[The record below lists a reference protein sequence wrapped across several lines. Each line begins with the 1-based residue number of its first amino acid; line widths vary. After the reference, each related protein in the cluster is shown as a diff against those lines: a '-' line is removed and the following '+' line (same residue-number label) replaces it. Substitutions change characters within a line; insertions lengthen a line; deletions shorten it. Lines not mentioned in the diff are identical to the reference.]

1 MSVQV
6 STLSNGLR
14 VATLAMPGIETAA
27 VGLSIDAG
35 SRFETAATNGVAH
48 MLEHMVFK
56 GTRSR
61 SARDI
66 AEQIEAVG
74 GHLNA
79 YTSRDNTVFYAR
91 VLGADVD
98 LGLDLVSDMITA
110 PLLDAAELTKER
122 DVILQELGQALDTPD
137 DLVFDQLQAIA
148 YPDQPLGRSIL
159 GTSETINTISNT
171 DIRTWQNQHYAAG
184 SIVLTAAGKVDHG
197 TLVKLAE
204 QRLSILPAGKC
215 PAPVAACY
223 VGGEMREERALEQVH
238 ISLAV
243 PGARY
248 TDDDYY
254 AQMLFS
260 AMLGGGMSSRLFQS
274 VREDHGLVYSIFS
287 SLSPYADGGLFSL
300 YLGTGADVAGK
311 ALDLTLEQWK
321 RSVDDL
327 TTAELQRAK
336 AQAKAGLFMSLES
349 CSSLSESFGRQLL
362 IFDRV
367 IPTAEIITRIDGCTL
382 AHVKAAGAKLIAG
395 KMSLATVGP
404 SAGVP
409 DVAACAQ
416 RLA

>member
-6 STLSNGLR
+6 STLKNGLR
-14 VATLAMPGIETAA
+14 VATLSMPGIETAA

-56 GTRSR
+56 GTKSR

-110 PLLDAAELTKER
+110 PLFDTQELTKER

-137 DLVFDQLQAIA
+137 DLVFDQLQAVA

-159 GTSETINTISNT
+159 GTSDTINAIGSEE
-171 DIRTWQNQHYAAG
+171 IRAWQAQHYAAG
-184 SIVLTAAGKVDHG
+184 SIILTAAGKVDHSA
-197 TLVKLAE
+197 LLAFAE
-204 QRLSILPAGKC
+204 QRLSHLPQGKC
-215 PAPVAACY
+215 PAPVAARY
-223 VGGEMREERALEQVH
+223 VGGEAREERALEQVH

-243 PGARY
+243 PGACY
-248 TDDDYY
+248 TDADYY

-274 VREDHGLVYSIFS
+274 VREDHGLVYSVFS

-311 ALDLTLEQWK
+311 AIGLTLAEWK
-321 RSVDDL
+321 RSISDV
-327 TTAELQRAK
+327 TQAELQRAK

-367 IPTAEIITRIDGCTL
+367 IPTAEIIARIDGCTL
-382 AHVKAAGAKLIAG
+382 ADVKRAGEKLITG
-395 KMSLATVGP
+395 KLSLATVGP

-409 DVAACAQ
+409 DVAACAHM
-416 RLA
+416 LA

>member
-14 VATLAMPGIETAA
+14 VATLSMPGIETAA

-56 GTRSR
+56 GTKSR

-110 PLLDAAELTKER
+110 PLFDASELTKER
-122 DVILQELGQALDTPD
+122 EVILQELGQALDTPD
-137 DLVFDQLQAIA
+137 DLVFDQLQAVA

-159 GTSETINTISNT
+159 GTSETINTISGE
-171 DIRTWQNQHYAAG
+171 DIRKWQAQHYAAG
-184 SIVLTAAGKVDHG
+184 SIILTAAGKVDHSA
-197 TLVKLAE
+197 LLALAE
-204 QRLSILPAGKC
+204 QRLSHLPQGKC
-215 PAPVAACY
+215 PAPVAAHY
-223 VGGEMREERALEQVH
+223 VGGEVREERALEQVH

-243 PGARY
+243 PGACY
-248 TDDDYY
+248 TDADYY

-311 ALDLTLEQWK
+311 AIGLTLSEWK
-321 RSVDDL
+321 RSIGDV
-327 TTAELQRAK
+327 TEAELQRAK

-349 CSSLSESFGRQLL
+349 CSALSESFGRQLL

-367 IPTAEIITRIDGCTL
+367 IPTADIIARIDGCTL
-382 AHVKAAGAKLIAG
+382 ADVKAAGAKLIAG
-395 KMSLATVGP
+395 KLSLATVGP
-404 SAGVP
+404 SASVP
-409 DVAACAQ
+409 DVATCAAM
-416 RLA
+416 LA

>member
-35 SRFETAATNGVAH
+35 SRFETAANNGVAH

-159 GTSETINTISNT
+159 GTSETINRISST
-171 DIRTWQNQHYAAG
+171 DIRAWQNQHYAAG
-184 SIVLTAAGKVDHG
+184 SIVLTAAGKVDHAA
-197 TLVKLAE
+197 LVALAE
-204 QRLSILPAGKC
+204 QRLSMLPPGKC
-215 PAPVAACY
+215 PAPVAARY
-223 VGGEMREERALEQVH
+223 VGGEMRDERPLEQVH

-311 ALDLTLEQWK
+311 AVDLTLEQWK
-321 RSVDDL
+321 RSIDDL
-327 TTAELQRAK
+327 TAAELQRAK

-349 CSSLSESFGRQLL
+349 CSSLSDSFGRQLL

-367 IPTAEIITRIDGCTL
+367 ISTQEIITRIDDCTL
-382 AHVKAAGAKLIAG
+382 THVKAAGAKLIAG
-395 KMSLATVGP
+395 KVSLATVGP
-404 SAGVP
+404 SAGIP
-409 DVAACAQ
+409 DVATCAQ

>member
-35 SRFETAATNGVAH
+35 SRFETAANNGVAH

-122 DVILQELGQALDTPD
+122 EVILQELGQALDTPD

-159 GTSETINTISNT
+159 GTSETINAISNV
-171 DIRTWQNQHYAAG
+171 DIRAWQNQHYAAG
-184 SIVLTAAGKVDHG
+184 SIVLTAAGKVDHAA
-197 TLVKLAE
+197 LVTLAE

-215 PAPVAACY
+215 PAPVAARY
-223 VGGEMREERALEQVH
+223 VGGEVREERPLEQVH

-287 SLSPYADGGLFSL
+287 SLSPYADSGLFSL

-311 ALDLTLEQWK
+311 AVDLALEQWK
-321 RSVDDL
+321 RSIDDL
-327 TTAELQRAK
+327 TAVELQRAK

-367 IPTAEIITRIDGCTL
+367 IPTHEIIARIDDCTL

-395 KMSLATVGP
+395 KVSLATVGP

-409 DVAACAQ
+409 DVAACTQ

>member
-6 STLSNGLR
+6 STLANGLR
-14 VATLAMPGIETAA
+14 ISTLAMPGIETAA

-35 SRFETAATNGVAH
+35 SRFETAANNGVAH

-56 GTRSR
+56 GTKSR

-110 PLLDAAELTKER
+110 PLFDRAELVKER
-122 DVILQELGQALDTPD
+122 EVILQELGQALDTPD
-137 DLVFDQLQAIA
+137 DLVFDHLQAIA
-148 YPDQPLGRSIL
+148 FPDQPLGRSII
-159 GTSETINTISNT
+159 GTSQTINAISDD
-171 DIRTWQNQHYAAG
+171 DIRSWQNQHYTAG
-184 SIVLTAAGKVDHG
+184 SIVLTAAGKVDHAA
-197 TLVKLAE
+197 LVALAE
-204 QRLSILPAGKC
+204 QRLSHLPAGKC
-215 PAPVAACY
+215 RSPVTAHY
-223 VGGEMREERALEQVH
+223 VGGEKREERTLEQVH

-243 PGARY
+243 PGACY
-248 TDDDYY
+248 TDADYY

-274 VREDHGLVYSIFS
+274 VREDHGLVYSVFS

-311 ALDLTLEQWK
+311 AVDVTLTEWK
-321 RSVDDL
+321 RSIDDL
-327 TTAELQRAK
+327 NDAELQRAK
-336 AQAKAGLFMSLES
+336 AQAKTGLFMSLES

-367 IPTAEIITRIDGCTL
+367 IPTSEIIARIDGCTL
-382 AHVKAAGAKLIAG
+382 AKVKAAGENLISG
-395 KMSLATVGP
+395 QLSLATVGP
-404 SAGVP
+404 SVGVP
-409 DVAACAQ
+409 DVAACA
-416 RLA
+416 RILA

>member
-1 MSVQV
+1 MSVQI

-14 VATLAMPGIETAA
+14 VATLSMPGIETAA

-56 GTRSR
+56 GTKSR

-110 PLLDAAELTKER
+110 PLFDAGELIKER
-122 DVILQELGQALDTPD
+122 EVILQELGQALDTPD
-137 DLVFDQLQAIA
+137 DLVFDQLQAVA

-159 GTSETINTISNT
+159 GTSETINSISGE
-171 DIRTWQNQHYAAG
+171 DIRTWQTHHYAAG
-184 SIVLTAAGKVDHG
+184 SIILTAAGKVDHSA
-197 TLVKLAE
+197 LLALAE
-204 QRLSILPAGKC
+204 QRLSRLPQGKC
-215 PAPVAACY
+215 PAPVAAHY
-223 VGGEMREERALEQVH
+223 VGGEVREERALEQVH

-243 PGARY
+243 PGACY

-311 ALDLTLEQWK
+311 AIGLTLSQWK
-321 RSVDDL
+321 RSINDVSE
-327 TTAELQRAK
+327 AELQRAK

-367 IPTAEIITRIDGCTL
+367 IPTADIIARIDGCTL
-382 AHVKAAGAKLIAG
+382 ADVKAAGAKLIAG
-395 KMSLATVGP
+395 KLSLATVGP
-404 SAGVP
+404 SVGVP
-409 DVAACAQ
+409 DVATCAHL
-416 RLA
+416 LA

>member
-35 SRFETAATNGVAH
+35 SRFETAANNGVAH

-122 DVILQELGQALDTPD
+122 EVILQELGQALDTPD

-159 GTSETINTISNT
+159 GTSETINTISND
-171 DIRTWQNQHYAAG
+171 DIRAWQNQHYAAG
-184 SIVLTAAGKVDHG
+184 SIVLTAAGKVDHDA
-197 TLVKLAE
+197 LVMLAE

-215 PAPVAACY
+215 PAPVAARY

-248 TDDDYY
+248 TDEDYY

-300 YLGTGADVAGK
+300 YLGTGVDVAGK
-311 ALDLTLEQWK
+311 AVDLALEQWK
-321 RSVDDL
+321 RSIDDL
-327 TTAELQRAK
+327 TAAELQRAK

-367 IPTAEIITRIDGCTL
+367 IPTQEIITRIDDCSL
-382 AHVKAAGAKLIAG
+382 QHVKTAGAKLIAG
-395 KMSLATVGP
+395 KVSLATVGP
-404 SAGVP
+404 SVGVP

>member
-14 VATLAMPGIETAA
+14 VATLSMPGIETAA

-56 GTRSR
+56 GTKSR

-110 PLLDAAELTKER
+110 PLFDASELTKER
-122 DVILQELGQALDTPD
+122 EVILQELGQALDTPD
-137 DLVFDQLQAIA
+137 DLVFDQLQAVA

-159 GTSETINTISNT
+159 GTSETINAISGE
-171 DIRTWQNQHYAAG
+171 DIRTWQAQHYAAG
-184 SIVLTAAGKVDHG
+184 SIILTAAGKVDHG
-197 TLVKLAE
+197 ALLALAE
-204 QRLSILPAGKC
+204 QRLSHLPQGKC
-215 PAPVAACY
+215 PAPVAATY
-223 VGGEMREERALEQVH
+223 VGGEVREERALEQVH

-243 PGARY
+243 PGACY
-248 TDDDYY
+248 TDADYY

-287 SLSPYADGGLFSL
+287 SLSPYADSGLFSL

-311 ALDLTLEQWK
+311 AIGLTLSEWK
-321 RSVDDL
+321 RSIGDV
-327 TTAELQRAK
+327 TEAELQRAK

-349 CSSLSESFGRQLL
+349 CSALSESFGRQLL

-367 IPTAEIITRIDGCTL
+367 IPTADIIARIDGCTL
-382 AHVKAAGAKLIAG
+382 VDVKAAGAKLIAG
-395 KMSLATVGP
+395 KLSLATVGP
-404 SAGVP
+404 SVGVP
-409 DVAACAQ
+409 DVAACAAL
-416 RLA
+416 LA